1 MDISAIIFDFG
12 GVMEPFVEASSFME
26 EEARMGLAP
35 GSLTELLWAS
45 PEWRRA
51 EVGAITDEEY
61 WRRLG
66 ARLGMHTDQ
75 EIADFAWGLFGDV
88 KADPCMVELIRGLRV
103 KYRTGLL
110 SNATDILPRLLREHY
125 HLDGLFHVEIISAV
139 VGLTKP
145 NPAIYRLALEHLET
159 EPEATVFID
168 NLEAN
173 VQAAATMGINA
184 IQFIGYE
191 ALLPALERFG
201 VTLPQ

>member
-12 GVMEPFVEASSFME
+12 GVMVPFVEAASFVE
-26 EEARMGLAP
+26 QEAGMGLAP
-35 GSLTELLWAS
+35 GSLAELLWAS
-45 PEWRRA
+45 PEWRQA

-61 WRRLG
+61 WRRVG
-66 ARLGMHTDQ
+66 KRLGMHTDQ
-75 EIADFAWGLFGDV
+75 EITDFAWGLLGDV
-88 KADPCMVELIRGLRV
+88 KADPHMVELVQGLRGR
-103 KYRTGLL
+103 YRTGLL

-125 HLDGLFHVEIISAV
+125 HFDGLFQVEVISAV

-145 NPAIYRLALEHLET
+145 NPAIYRLALERLET

-173 VQAAATMGINA
+173 VRAAADMGIKA
-184 IQFIGYE
+184 IRFTGYQ

-201 VTLPQ
+201 VTLQR

>member
-12 GVMEPFVEASSFME
+12 GVMVPFVEAASIVE

-35 GSLTELLWAS
+35 GSLAELLWAS
-45 PEWRRA
+45 PEWRQA

-66 ARLGMHTDQ
+66 ARLGMHTDE
-75 EIADFAWGLFGDV
+75 EIADFARGLFGDV
-88 KADPCMVELIRGLRV
+88 KADPRMVELVEEVRGQ
-103 KYRTGLL
+103 YRTGLL

-125 HLDGLFHVEIISAV
+125 HFAGLFQVEVISAV

-145 NPAIYRLALEHLET
+145 NPAIYRLALERLET

-168 NLEAN
+168 DLEAN
-173 VQAAATMGINA
+173 VQAAAAMGIKA
-184 IQFIGYE
+184 IQFTGYE

-201 VTLPQ
+201 VTLQR